1 MMFIKLILGLSLIV
15 FIHELGHF
23 LAARIFGVKVEKFYL
38 FFDFGG
44 KSIFKINIKGTEY
57 GIGWFPLGG
66 YVKLSG
72 MVDES
77 MDTANLSATPQD
89 FEFRAKPAW
98 QRLIILS
105 AGVVFNIILGI
116 SIMSYLALK
125 EKYIP
130 NNELKNGI
138 YAYTQ
143 GIDIGFE
150 SGDKILEVN
159 DNIIENYSLITPLS
173 FYKGIFLI
181 ERNGKK
187 IYIDLNNKV
196 TLTDA
201 LMTRYISPMN
211 FPPLIDSI
219 QSNSV
224 ASKINLQ
231 RNDLIVKL
239 DKTTITSIAQFQ
251 NELSKVRSNDSTYLE
266 IDRSGFRLHF
276 FLDLKNED
284 YLGVFFNDPIV
295 LKNYSLLSAIEKGWK
310 SSYEILY
317 TNIIGLKMM
326 ITGEISS
333 KGITGPIGIAKIYG
347 DDYNINRFLS
357 ITAMLSLVI
366 GFMNILPIPA
376 LDGGHILI
384 ILFETITRRKL
395 TEKTLGIIQIL
406 GIIIILGLMIFAFY
420 NDIVNLIL

>member
-1 MMFIKLILGLSLIV
+1 MMFVKLILGLSLIV

-23 LAARIFGVKVEKFYL
+23 LAARIFGVKVDKFYL

-77 MDTANLSATPQD
+77 MDISNLSDKPQD
-89 FEFRAKPAW
+89 FEFRSKPAW

-105 AGVVFNIILGI
+105 AGVIFNIILGI

-125 EKYIP
+125 EDYIP
-130 NNELKNGI
+130 NNELKNGV
-138 YAYTQ
+138 YAYTS
-143 GIDIGFE
+143 GISVGFK
-150 SGDKILEVN
+150 SGDKILELN
-159 DNIIENYSLITPLS
+159 DNIVENYSLITPLS
-173 FYKGIFLI
+173 FYKGKFLI
-181 ERNGKK
+181 ERNGEK
-187 IYIDLNNKV
+187 IYIDLTNKV

-201 LMTRYISPMN
+201 LTTRYISPMN

-219 QSNSV
+219 QANSI
-224 ASKINLQ
+224 ANKIKLQ
-231 RNDLIVKL
+231 PNDLIIKL
-239 DKTTITSIAQFQ
+239 DTIIITSVAQFQ
-251 NELSKVRSNDSTYLE
+251 NELARVTSNAPIYLE
-266 IDRSGFRLHF
+266 VNRDGSPQSFY
-276 FLDLKNED
+276 LDLKNED
-284 YLGVFFNDPIV
+284 YLGVFFHNPIV
-295 LKNYSLLSAIEKGWK
+295 FKNYSVLSAIEKGWK

-326 ITGEISS
+326 ITGQISS

-384 ILFETITRRKL
+384 ILFETITRRKISD
-395 TEKTLGIIQIL
+395 KILGIIQIL
-406 GIIIILGLMIFAFY
+406 GIIVILGLMIFAFY
-420 NDIVNLIL
+420 NDIMNLIS